1 MDWIIHFWNSFSD
14 VLITTIES
22 MIFVLGLTAILLP
35 QVTKLKV
42 FRSKRD
48 PYFWRK
54 NAQKGSPLWVSANL
68 SLLLFISLMAANFAT
83 PAANELYADFFGIG
97 RGGLSG
103 ITNSLDLL
111 QQNYLDI
118 LYVKHLLN
126 PFNWREYL
134 NIFPIWWTVTFI
146 VFLGLGS
153 WNMRRRYLNTKDQTQ
168 EEYGGA
174 TFTEPFEVKK
184 QYQSVP
190 DRGFSF
196 DGYGGVPI
204 MHSFNWNLQ
213 GWRLYLATVRPK
225 VMPKEFYKYPAADV
239 PNDTPKSIP
248 GRYFIDG
255 KAVNTIIV
263 GETRSGKGETEVLA
277 TIDIVARGRNDQSLV
292 VADLKGELFT
302 KTNEDLKRN
311 NYDVRVLNFDNLS
324 YSMSMNL
331 LSQTLYYAKKGN
343 YARART
349 KIGQL
354 ANTIFPSDDADFK
367 NRFWTNGSSATFT
380 GLTLATLWFMR
391 EEDEWDKVTVGNV
404 VEMLTQLATDSVET
418 TVDGKLVTR
427 QNDKFDEFVRN
438 RIRPQTQT
446 QTINKLDFL
455 VSVMTKKASAFHN
468 EGKSD
473 ELLDMAIASFN
484 QAGMGSAETKGNIYA
499 SMFSDVQLFIADI
512 NVRKL
517 TSMNNFRYSSV
528 GFPRIMELQL
538 PGEFG
543 DRKALIAFT
552 ANGQHN
558 EEVVIADEMGLI
570 QFAIEPKLDD
580 YTTFTVTFDLP
591 DNDLPSEKYPD
602 LNIVGHRIE
611 IVAKKLYR
619 SAGLKGKQTDPYTGL
634 PIIDGYQVVEQ
645 GITTDIKGA
654 SVLFDYSEKRTA
666 IFVVLPP
673 LSKQYYQLAIF
684 FLEQLYQENF
694 DWANRNKKRNIN
706 RVHFL
711 LDKFGNLPKWPGMDT
726 KLSAALGYN
735 FAFSIILQNLEQL
748 DTVYGKELAGT
759 IVANSSNFF
768 YIKTSSTTT
777 AEELSK
783 RLGNRTITMWS
794 AGRDTKREDSTSSQV
809 KERALLNMQELMSFR
824 PSQMLAFR
832 SAKNDD
838 LRGAQVDTNPIYN
851 YGWYAMPFA
860 FNLLRGYISDSAELS
875 RVEVD
880 SPHRFIDLERL
891 RVNYNQLLDKL
902 YLNVFTN
909 GKVATL
915 PENSSNITVGTPT
928 SEDTTLNDKK
938 RALGREE
945 REQRAKEQ
953 AAQYRR
959 QVEKSNQMRGKIP
972 KTKKKETDVQYIFE
986 ESLWPKD
993 VKTSE
998 ESMESAIKAASSYL
1012 TSVKMTASDNIN
1024 AIAVSRLLY
1033 ALKTGTLLGEIESMD
1048 VKQAIGESRFKELT
1062 EHIADAIKSVSNN

>member
-1 MDWIIHFWNSFSD
+1 MDWIIHFWNSFSN
-14 VLITTIES
+14 VLISIAEGL
-22 MIFVLGLTAILLP
+22 IFAIGLTAILLP

-54 NAQKGSPLWVSANL
+54 NAQKGSALWLSANMAIM
-68 SLLLFISLMAANFAT
+68 LFLALAVANFGT
-83 PAANELYADFFGIG
+83 PAANEILMDSVGIG
-97 RGGLSG
+97 RGGFNG
-103 ITNSLDLL
+103 ITNSLGIL
-111 QQNYLDI
+111 QENYLDI
-118 LYVKHLLN
+118 LYLKHLLN
-126 PFNWREYL
+126 PFNWQEYL
-134 NIFPIWWTVTFI
+134 NTFPIWWATVFI
-146 VFLGLGS
+146 VFLAWGS
-153 WNMRRRYLNTKDQTQ
+153 WNMRRRYLNTRDQTQ
-168 EEYGGA
+168 AEYGGA
-174 TFTEPFEVKK
+174 TFTEPFEVKQ
-184 QYQSVP
+184 QYQSIP

-204 MHSFNWNLQ
+204 MHSFNMNLQ

-225 VMPKEFYKYPAADV
+225 VMPQEFYRYPPVDV
-239 PNDTPKSIP
+239 PNDTIKSIP

-277 TIDIVARGRNDQSLV
+277 TLDIVARGKSDQSLV

-331 LSQTLYYAKKGN
+331 LSQALYYAKKNN

-418 TVDGKLVTR
+418 TLDGKIVTHK
-427 QNDKFDEFVRN
+427 NDKFDKLVEN
-438 RIRPQTQT
+438 RVNPRTQT
-446 QTINKLDFL
+446 QTMNKLDFL
-455 VSVMTKKASAFHN
+455 VSVMTKKSAAYHN
-468 EGKSD
+468 AGKAD

-528 GFPRIMELQL
+528 GFPRVMELQL

-543 DRKALIAFT
+543 DRKAQINFS
-552 ANGQHN
+552 ANGKQY

-580 YTTFTVTFDLP
+580 YTTFTITFDLP
-591 DNDLPSEKYPD
+591 DNDVPSEKYPE
-602 LNIVGHRIE
+602 LNIVDRKLE
-611 IVAKKLYR
+611 IMAKKAYR
-619 SAGLKGKQTDPYTGL
+619 SAGLKDKQKDPYTGL
-634 PIIDGYQVVEQ
+634 PIIDGYRVVDQ
-645 GITTDIKGA
+645 GITTDIEDV
-654 SVLFDYSEKRTA
+654 SVSFDYSEKRTA

-694 DWANRNKKRNIN
+694 DWANRNKKHNIN

-711 LDKFGNLPKWPGMDT
+711 LDEFGNLPKWPGMDT
-726 KLSAALGYN
+726 KMSAALGYN
-735 FAFSIILQNLEQL
+735 FAFTIILQNLEQL

-794 AGRDTKREDSTSSQV
+794 AGQDTKSNDSTSSQV
-809 KERALLNMQELMSFR
+809 KERALLTMQELMSFR

-851 YGWYAMPFA
+851 YGWHAMPFA
-860 FNLLRGYISDSAELS
+860 FNLLKGYISDSAELS

-880 SPHRFIDLERL
+880 SPHRFIDLERF
-891 RVNYNQLLDKL
+891 RVNYNELLDKL

-909 GKVATL
+909 GQVKSL
-915 PENSSNITVGTPT
+915 PKETANSGANNKIEPGENSTALSR
-928 SEDTTLNDKK
+928 SEKEN
-938 RALGREE
+938 
-945 REQRAKEQ
+945 RAKKLAKDYQ
-953 AAQYRR
+953 DK
-959 QVEKSNQMRGKIP
+959 VNKSNRLRGK
-972 KTKKKETDVQYIFE
+972 TTDTSSSTETPDFNFDE
-986 ESLWPKD
+986 KLWPKG
-993 VKTSE
+993 VRASGGIKH
-998 ESMESAIKAASSYL
+998 KAAMLVTEFLNEVKDSDPENTSSVAISRIL
-1012 TSVKMTASDNIN
+1012 QDLSNGTS
-1024 AIAVSRLLY
+1024 
-1033 ALKTGTLLGEIESMD
+1033 LGGLDSPD
-1048 VKQAIGESRFKELT
+1048 VKQAISEEHFTELIT
-1062 EHIADAIKSVSNN
+1062 QLTALIKWAATK